1 MQQAIQSHR
10 VLQMQVNYTI
20 KLDKPLVNG
29 DKLNVIAQDA
39 AGNSSK
45 ATVVTGTKDT
55 IPPDTPQAQL
65 SDDGSL
71 LTGKAEANAKITVY
85 DATGKVLGSVFANK
99 DGIYSLKLLRH

>member
-1 MQQAIQSHR
+1 M
-10 VLQMQVNYTI
+10 
-20 KLDKPLVNG
+20 NG

-55 IPPDTPQAQL
+55 IPPDAPQAQL

-99 DGIYSLKLLRH
+99 DGIYSLKLTPPLTSEAGGKVVAEDAAGNKSGRS